1 MRDGVM
7 KGDGT
12 SRKMKALLPATY
24 EEFKQAAADG
34 SQTLDVMFNPD
45 GWDIQPTF
53 LNKKNTLQD
62 PTAEKL
68 SLPGDDPTIN
78 DAFVS
83 LSEMAPLVGDIKVSV
98 RTDLGDNWLLCNGET
113 FSASEY
119 PDLGQFTEKKAID
132 WPIIDS
138 NVGKA
143 FYAIRYANGYW
154 FATNS
159 DSTFYSTSIEGPW
172 EKCIMAGSS
181 NQVKFT
187 EIVYFKGRYY
197 AGSIPSTLEGS
208 TVLGYSDAPEGPW
221 NYGLSLDMT
230 GIGQIALY
238 GPLFTSEKYVFILC
252 KERFNS
258 EYHLLYSTDP
268 VNDSLNQ
275 TFKNIPLTNTPHN
288 GTGPY
293 QAKTPVAVFEDK
305 IFVGMYA
312 FDTSSG
318 NKPKGLVISGI
329 NSETPSVEYKEFTVA
344 GVASDGVILSDS
356 TSVGVYSKDGSLLY
370 SLGEYDTQ
378 MSGQAYEIGNL
389 VVVSSYSDGIFVYD
403 KMRRKYI
410 GKVGQTSGTFY
421 VTQSSFAASDGAI
434 IAACLSQPTGGFF
447 AKASSES
454 DVASGVTPE
463 VSIPGAYAY
472 IRGK

>member
-1 MRDGVM
+1 MKDGII

-12 SRKMKALLPATY
+12 SRKIKGALPATY
-24 EEFKQAAADG
+24 DGFKQAVEAG
-34 SQTLDVMFNPD
+34 EQTLDVMFNAP
-45 GWDIQPTF
+45 GWQQQPTF
-53 LNKKNTLQD
+53 LNKQNLGQD
-62 PTAEKL
+62 KTMAVYNRGPEGTV
-68 SLPGDDPTIN
+68 DDLFQSVF
-78 DAFVS
+78 A
-83 LSEMAPLVGDIKVSV
+83 VGDIKVST
-98 RTDLGDNWLLCNGET
+98 RTDLGDSWLLCNGET

-143 FYAIRYANGYW
+143 FYAIKYANGYW
-154 FATNS
+154 FATNY
-159 DSTFYSTSIEGPW
+159 DGTFYSTSIEGPW

-181 NQVKFT
+181 NQIKFT

-197 AGSIPSTLEGS
+197 AGHLPSTSEGS
-208 TVLGYSDAPEGPW
+208 TILVYSDAPEGPW
-221 NYGLSLDMT
+221 NSGGSGISLDIPS
-230 GIGQIALY
+230 IGQISLY
-238 GPLFTSEKYVFILC
+238 GTLFTSEKYVFILC
-252 KERFNS
+252 KERFNYK
-258 EYHLLYSTDP
+258 YHLLYSTDP
-268 VNDSLNQ
+268 VVDSSNK
-275 TFKNIPLTNTPHN
+275 TFKNIPLTTTPHN
-288 GTGPY
+288 GYGPN
-293 QAKTPVAVFEDK
+293 QAKTPIAVFDDK

-318 NKPKGLVISGI
+318 NNPKGLVISGI